1 MASSIQAGT
10 HTQVSRRPWLTLLVG
25 IGLLLGAC
33 NRTEPEPASTDLPFT
48 RLQLTI
54 VRTATDLFLQRFNL
68 TLQVKGKGG
77 CTSTTELFPDTGYAG
92 RRNVYLA
99 GKGLIYVV
107 GQFDARIIDQQDCTA
122 RLSEFRHLDRY
133 VVFLG
138 SFDQNTEKRW
148 VYFSASERAELP
160 FEKR

>member
-1 MASSIQAGT
+1 MNRRLWAILVIG
-10 HTQVSRRPWLTLLVG
+10 VSLLCS
-25 IGLLLGAC
+25 AC
-33 NRTEPEPASTDLPFT
+33 NRTEPEPASTDLPFAQ
-48 RLQLTI
+48 LQLTI

-68 TLQVKGKGG
+68 TLKVEGKGG
-77 CTSTTELFPDTGYAG
+77 CTSTTELFPDTGYTG

-107 GQFDARIIDQQDCTA
+107 GQFDARVIDPQDCSA

-138 SFDQNTEKRW
+138 SFDSNQEKRW
-148 VYFSASERAELP
+148 VYVPAAERPELP